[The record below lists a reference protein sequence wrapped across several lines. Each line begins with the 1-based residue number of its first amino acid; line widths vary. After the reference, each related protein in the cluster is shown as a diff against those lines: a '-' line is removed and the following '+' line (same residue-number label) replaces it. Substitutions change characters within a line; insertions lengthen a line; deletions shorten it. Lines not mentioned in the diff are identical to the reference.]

1 MVARAVP
8 LIFSLVP
15 LPLTTV
21 PTKGGFC
28 EDWRETGEEQA
39 LQFSWRSTLSS
50 WDTEAGLETGE
61 TSQ

>member
-50 WDTEAGLETGE
+50 
-61 TSQ
+61 